1 MKLFRIFLV
10 LLVAMTL
17 TLGPVL
23 AQAAGT
29 QDEMSQGRKIWKT
42 VWRFINFFIL
52 AFVIVKFGRKPLM
65 NFLSSHGAEVGG
77 QLDKIKNVLNETETE
92 YRKTE
97 AKLARIEELIAEVKS
112 YMAQDAERLKQK
124 ILDDAENNSKHM
136 IREAKEVAESR
147 LKAARDKIKNE
158 LVELAM
164 AEAEKIIREHIA
176 AEDQDRLIGDYMGRV
191 AELSPAS

>member
-1 MKLFRIFLV
+1 MKAFRIFLV

-23 AQAAGT
+23 AQASGG

-65 NFLSSHGAEVGG
+65 NFLSNHGAETGE
-77 QLDKIKNVLNETETE
+77 QLYQIKNVLDETESE

-97 AKLARIEELIAEVKS
+97 AKLARIEELITEVKS
-112 YMAQDAERLKQK
+112 YIEQDAKRLKQK
-124 ILDDAENNSKHM
+124 ILDNAEDNSKHM
-136 IREAKEVAESR
+136 IHEAKEVAESR
-147 LKAARDKIKNE
+147 LKTARDKIKNE
-158 LVELAM
+158 LIELAM
-164 AEAEKIIREHIA
+164 TEAEKIIREHIA
-176 AEDQDRLIGDYMGRV
+176 AEDQDRLIDEYMGRV